1 MLSVVHQSLLAT
13 CKVLRLRFGWLV
25 VGWNRFCI
33 IVFRSKCAK
42 FSVSQ
47 KEVIFLGSVS
57 TGLVQICPR
66 CVGGR
71 PPHSQGRASDRFS
84 GITAKAYLVGYDLN
98 IMSSVL
104 LLRLSGFLSQWW
116 FFSDSHLLRRYSQ

>member
-1 MLSVVHQSLLAT
+1 MSDGTV
-13 CKVLRLRFGWLV
+13 
-25 VGWNRFCI
+25 FCI

-47 KEVIFLGSVS
+47 EEVIFLGSVS
-57 TGLVQICPR
+57 TGLVQICPS

-71 PPHSQGRASDRFS
+71 PPHSPGRASDRFS
-84 GITAKAYLVGYDLN
+84 GITTKAYLVGYDLN

-104 LLRLSGFLSQWW
+104 LLRLSGFLSQKW
-116 FFSDSHLLRRYSQ
+116 FFSDKPPAEA

>member
-1 MLSVVHQSLLAT
+1 M
-13 CKVLRLRFGWLV
+13 RFGWLV

-66 CVGGR
+66 CVGDVPRTARVGL
-71 PPHSQGRASDRFS
+71 PTVFS

-116 FFSDSHLLRRYSQ
+116 FFSDSHLLRRNSQ